1 MIFYSV
7 MLFSILNIIYTSH
20 FYGGSISS
28 KPIKDNGENVTFNFT
43 IRFSYRSSFS
53 YQTYCDS
60 TTISNRTLIGP
71 KYNIYCVHGCKYLQ
85 TVIGDTQIYCLSY
98 SKEIDW
104 TFGSRTFSFTIP
116 KVKKYQVEF
125 YGSDWG
131 NLVVFGYNRTGS
143 SWELRHSIDS
153 TNHSYSKNINSSP
166 ETLMSPVTSL
176 PINNYHVIEIPYI
189 DEDDD
194 LVRCRWAEK
203 QNQEC
208 KDICMAIPFG
218 YLDNNECKL
227 YVNTS
232 QVQLGFYA
240 AAIQIEDFKKDNLSH
255 PISSVNNYFFYFLLK
270 TFKI

>member
-1 MIFYSV
+1 MFIHFALI
-7 MLFSILNIIYTSH
+7 MLFTNSNLINSSH

-53 YQTYCDS
+53 HQTFCDS

-71 KYNIYCVHGCKYLQ
+71 NYKIFCVYGCKYHN

-104 TFGSRTFSFTIP
+104 TFGSRTFSYTIP
-116 KVKKYQVEF
+116 KVNKYQVEF
-125 YGSDWG
+125 YGSDWRS
-131 NLVVFGYNRTGS
+131 LVVFGYNRTGS

-153 TNHSYSKNINSSP
+153 TNQSYSKKINSSP

-176 PINNYHVIEIPYI
+176 PINDYHVIEIPYI

-194 LVRCRWAEK
+194 LVRCRWAEIQK
-203 QNQEC
+203 QEC
-208 KDICMAIPFG
+208 KDICMAVPFG
-218 YLDNNECKL
+218 YLDQGECKL
-227 YVNTS
+227 YLNTS
-232 QVQLGFYA
+232 QAQLGFYA

-255 PISSVNNYFFYFLLK
+255 PISSVNK
-270 TFKI
+270 KIF